1 MRTNK
6 VDNAS
11 SSLKEFVFKTEKKED
26 VDSQSELS
34 DSLESIS
41 KKAQKEIQKPL
52 PLKFFACGRAGHFAA
67 QCPYTEQNDD
77 DYQFEK
83 QYKKKIFNPK
93 KKFNFNNFKKK
104 KSLLC
109 KEDSDDESDDSLGDE
124 GETLFMAEIDP
135 SKTIDIKI
143 VSKSNSQPDS
153 KNCEINLEG
162 ELLCAL
168 QEIKKL
174 EKLISSQ
181 EKSLDNLTI
190 SFQSELDDSK
200 RVIENLI
207 SVISDKEWEI
217 LIVKQQ
223 INSLKNQVEDHERNI
238 RLHNMLGKQKQLTN
252 TGEYS
257 NFVGQNIKTDNMEHL
272 FGKKWNNF
280 RFNPF
285 FNGYCFL
292 CNRFGHKVST
302 CKFMV
307 PRPSSFGR
315 NQYFGFPKTIRCFKC
330 NAISHTS
337 NECRQNKSSTR
348 KVWKLK
354 QVNNIEQSMLVQ
366 ITFLSSK
373 KTLWVVDGGCS
384 NHMT

>member
-11 SSLKEFVFKTEKKED
+11 LSLKESVFKIEKKED

-41 KKAQKEIQKPL
+41 KKAQKEIQKPM
-52 PLKFFACGRAGHFAA
+52 PLKCFACGRAGHFAA

-83 QYKKKIFNPK
+83 YYKKKIFNPK
-93 KKFNFNNFKKK
+93 KKLNFNNFKKK

-124 GETLFMAEIDP
+124 GETLFMAEIYS

-143 VSKSNSQPDS
+143 VSKSNSQSDS

-181 EKSLDNLTI
+181 
-190 SFQSELDDSK
+190 
-200 RVIENLI
+200 
-207 SVISDKEWEI
+207 
-217 LIVKQQ
+217 
-223 INSLKNQVEDHERNI
+223 
-238 RLHNMLGKQKQLTN
+238 
-252 TGEYS
+252 
-257 NFVGQNIKTDNMEHL
+257 
-272 FGKKWNNF
+272 
-280 RFNPF
+280 
-285 FNGYCFL
+285 
-292 CNRFGHKVST
+292 
-302 CKFMV
+302 
-307 PRPSSFGR
+307 
-315 NQYFGFPKTIRCFKC
+315 
-330 NAISHTS
+330 
-337 NECRQNKSSTR
+337 
-348 KVWKLK
+348 
-354 QVNNIEQSMLVQ
+354 
-366 ITFLSSK
+366 
-373 KTLWVVDGGCS
+373 
-384 NHMT
+384 